1 MGELILDKKYDR
13 IVWEGLNFSDVLV
26 VPDKANVNFDDI
38 SLKTR
43 LTKEIVLNMPLISA
57 PTNAELQTITE
68 SEMAI
73 AIARQGGI
81 GVVHCNMSIELQA
94 LEIDKVKRS
103 QHGVISDPFYL
114 SPNHYVREALELMG
128 RYKISGVPIC
138 EGKKLV
144 GIITN
149 RDIKF
154 ENNYERKIYEL
165 MTSEN
170 LITAPERTSLGEAK
184 KILAKYKI
192 EKLPLVDDEGN
203 LKGLITIKDIEKAIK
218 YPNAAHDK
226 NGRLLVAA
234 MVLCGDETLF
244 RCEKLMESRVDAVV
258 LESNYKYS
266 YSDKFINK
274 VREVKNSFKNLQ
286 LIVGNVVTPDAVHE
300 LILAGADAIKVGL
313 GTATNSDININSG
326 VGLPQL
332 TAISSCVHE
341 ARKYGVPIIADGGI
355 RYSGDLTK
363 AFAAGADVC
372 MLGSMFLNCYINE
385 EKIRLHKND
394 RYRRFIG
401 NISAKELYGDM
412 KLSEIIE
419 YLSNG
424 LKLGMYY
431 CGAKDIS
438 ELRKCKF
445 IRAKNMR

>member
-1 MGELILDKKYDR
+1 MLDKKYNR
-13 IVWEGLNFSDVLV
+13 VIGEGLNLSDVLI
-26 VPDKANVNFDDI
+26 VPNKISIDFNDI

-43 LTKEIVLNMPLISA
+43 LTKEIVLNIPLMSA

-81 GVVHCNMSIELQA
+81 GVVHCNMSVELQA

-170 LITAPERTSLGEAK
+170 LITAPEKTSLAEAK

-192 EKLPLVDDEGN
+192 EKLPLVDNEGN

-218 YPNAAHDK
+218 YPNATHDK
-226 NGRLLVAA
+226 NGRLLAGA
-234 MVLCGDETLF
+234 MVLCNDETLF
-244 RCEKLMESRVDAVV
+244 RCEKLMESRVDAIV
-258 LESNYKYS
+258 LESDYKYS

-274 VREVKNSFKNLQ
+274 VREVKNNFKDLQ
-286 LIVGNVVTPDAVHE
+286 LIAGNVVTPDAVRE

-313 GTATNSDININSG
+313 GTATNSHININSG
-326 VGLPQL
+326 VGLPQF
-332 TAISSCVHE
+332 TALLKCVNE
-341 ARKYGVPIIADGGI
+341 AKKYDVPIIADGGI

-363 AFAAGADVC
+363 AFAAGANVC

-385 EKIRLHKND
+385 EKMRLHRSN
-394 RYRRFIG
+394 RYRRFIE
-401 NISAKELYGDM
+401 NISERELYGDM

-419 YLSNG
+419 YLSSG

-431 CGAKDIS
+431 CGSRNID
-438 ELRKCKF
+438 ELQKCKF
-445 IRAKNMR
+445 IRTKSIR

>member
-1 MGELILDKKYDR
+1 MDKKYDR
-13 IVWEGLNFSDVLV
+13 IIGEGLNFSDVLI
-26 VPDKANVNFDDI
+26 VPNKIGMSFNDI
-38 SLKTR
+38 SLKTH
-43 LTKEIVLNMPLISA
+43 LTREIVLNMPLMSA

-81 GVVHCNMSIELQA
+81 GVVHCNMSIESQA
-94 LEIDKVKRS
+94 LEVDKVKRS

-114 SPNHYVREALELMG
+114 SPNNYVREALELMG

-170 LITAPERTSLGEAK
+170 LITAPEKTSLGEAK

-192 EKLPLVDDEGN
+192 EKLPLVDNEGN

-226 NGRLLVAA
+226 NGRLLAGA
-234 MVLCGDETLF
+234 MVLCNDETLF
-244 RCEKLMESRVDAVV
+244 RCEKLIESHVDTIV
-258 LESNYKYS
+258 LGSDYKYS
-266 YSDKFINK
+266 YSDKFVNK
-274 VREVKNSFKNLQ
+274 VREIKNNFKNLQ
-286 LIVGNVVTPDAVHE
+286 LIVGNVVTPDATRE
-300 LILAGADAIKVGL
+300 LILAGADAIKIGL

-326 VGLPQL
+326 VGVPQL
-332 TAISSCVHE
+332 TAVLSCAHE
-341 ARKYGVPIIADGGI
+341 ADKYGVPIIADGGI

-385 EKIRLHKND
+385 EKMELHRNN
-394 RYRRFIG
+394 RYRKFIG

-431 CGAKDIS
+431 CGVKNIS
-438 ELRKCKF
+438 ELQKCKF
-445 IRAKNMR
+445 IRTKNRR

>member
-1 MGELILDKKYDR
+1 MDKKYDC
-13 IVWEGLNFSDVLV
+13 IIGEGLNFSDVLI
-26 VPDKANVNFDDI
+26 VPNKIGMSFNDI
-38 SLKTR
+38 SLKTH
-43 LTKEIVLNMPLISA
+43 LTREIVLNMPLMSA

-81 GVVHCNMSIELQA
+81 GVVHCNMSIESQA
-94 LEIDKVKRS
+94 LEVDKVKRS

-114 SPNHYVREALELMG
+114 SPNNYVREALELMG

-170 LITAPERTSLGEAK
+170 LITAPEKTSLGEAK

-192 EKLPLVDDEGN
+192 EKLPLVDNEGN

-226 NGRLLVAA
+226 NGRLLAGA
-234 MVLCGDETLF
+234 MVLCNDETLF
-244 RCEKLMESRVDAVV
+244 RCEKLIESHVDTIV
-258 LESNYKYS
+258 LGSDYKYS
-266 YSDKFINK
+266 YSDKFVNK
-274 VREVKNSFKNLQ
+274 VREIKNNFKNLQ
-286 LIVGNVVTPDAVHE
+286 LIVGNVVTPDA
-300 LILAGADAIKVGL
+300 
-313 GTATNSDININSG
+313 TA
-326 VGLPQL
+326 VL
-332 TAISSCVHE
+332 SCAHE
-341 ARKYGVPIIADGGI
+341 ADKYGVPIIADGGI

-385 EKIRLHKND
+385 EKMELHRNN
-394 RYRRFIG
+394 RYRKFIG
-401 NISAKELYGDM
+401 NISAKELYGDI
-412 KLSEIIE
+412 KLSEIME
-419 YLSNG
+419 YLSHG

-431 CGAKDIS
+431 CGVKNIS
-438 ELRKCKF
+438 ELQKCKF
-445 IRAKNMR
+445 IRTKNRR

>member
-1 MGELILDKKYDR
+1 MGKKYDR
-13 IVWEGLNFSDVLV
+13 IIGEGLNFSDVLV
-26 VPDKANVNFDDI
+26 IPNKISVGFDDI
-38 SLKTR
+38 SLKSY
-43 LTKEIVLNMPLISA
+43 LTKEIVVNMPLISA

-81 GVVHCNMSIELQA
+81 GVIHCNMPVELQA
-94 LEIDKVKRS
+94 LEVDKVKRS

-114 SPNHYVREALELMG
+114 SPNNYIREALELMG

-244 RCEKLMESRVDAVV
+244 RCEKLMESHVDAIV

-332 TAISSCVHE
+332 NALLNCVNE
-341 ARKYGVPIIADGGI
+341 ASKYGVPIIADGGI

-385 EKIRLHKND
+385 ERIRLHKND

-419 YLSNG
+419 YLSSG

-438 ELRKCKF
+438 ELQKCKF